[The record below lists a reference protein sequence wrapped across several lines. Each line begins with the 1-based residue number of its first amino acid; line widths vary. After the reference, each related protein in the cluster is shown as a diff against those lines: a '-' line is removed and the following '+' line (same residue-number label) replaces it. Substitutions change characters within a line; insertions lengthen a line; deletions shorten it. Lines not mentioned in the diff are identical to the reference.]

1 MVVKRNIGSSHVI
14 DGVKVSVGYPGQ
26 IRTCNNCHQGA
37 KSCPGK
43 GLAKDCTL
51 EKVLL
56 SDFMLSYWKS
66 INFQPESKEMNLDD
80 TACDEEASEATQID
94 QLDQK
99 PKNWKELCHT

>member
-14 DGVKVSVGYPGQ
+14 DGKKVFVRYPGQ

-56 SDFMLSYWKS
+56 SDFMLLYRKS
-66 INFQPESKEMNLDD
+66 INFQPDTTEMNLDGD
-80 TACDEEASEATQID
+80 YNEEDSE
-94 QLDQK
+94 LK
-99 PKNWKELCHT
+99 R